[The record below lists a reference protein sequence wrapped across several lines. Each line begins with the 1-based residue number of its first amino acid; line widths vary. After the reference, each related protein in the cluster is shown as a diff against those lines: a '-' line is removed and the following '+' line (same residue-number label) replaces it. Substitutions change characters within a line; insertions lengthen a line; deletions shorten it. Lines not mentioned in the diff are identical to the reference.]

1 MLKLASCG
9 AIVHGATIY
18 GAILAI
24 AAVSLHADAKKSAED
39 QRIELLRG
47 LSAEYATV
55 KTYLPRSKKPLE
67 VDAATGEY
75 NKEGWQAI
83 GREEGPAARTGESIQ
98 VTKVTMEKDAIILEL
113 NGGYK
118 GVKTG
123 HWYDKVQVQG
133 PLGSGGP
140 VRDGNP
146 APQGPGGTSISLHF
160 SGGLGDI
167 TSAEVKKI
175 LAPVLDFEK
184 HSVTEDYLERVTP
197 ETKKAIQDKRAIEG
211 MDRDAVLMAM
221 GRPTRKSRDV
231 QDGVEFEDWI
241 YGEPPGRV
249 TFVTFKSQKVVRVKD
264 LYANPGGSVSAPT
277 KQPD

>member
-1 MLKLASCG
+1 MLKLAS
-9 AIVHGATIY
+9 Y
-18 GAILAI
+18 GAILTV
-24 AAVSLHADAKKSAED
+24 AAVSLHADSKKSAED

-47 LSAEYATV
+47 LTAENATV

-67 VDAATGEY
+67 VDAATGDF
-75 NKEGWQAI
+75 NKDGWQAI

-98 VTKVTMEKDAIILEL
+98 VTKVTIEKDSIVLEL

-118 GVKTG
+118 GVRTG
-123 HWYDKVQVQG
+123 HWYDKVQVSG
-133 PLGSGGP
+133 PLSGGP

-146 APQGPGGTSISLHF
+146 SAPAPGGTSISLHF
-160 SGGLGDI
+160 SGGIGDI

-184 HSVTEDYLERVTP
+184 HSVTEDYLDTVTP
-197 ETKKAIQDKRAIEG
+197 ETKKAIQEKRAVEG
-211 MDRDAVLMAM
+211 MDRDAVLMAL

-249 TFVTFKSQKVVRVKD
+249 TFVTFKSQKVIRVKD
-264 LYANPGGSVSAPT
+264 LYANPGGSVSTPT
-277 KQPD
+277 KQPE